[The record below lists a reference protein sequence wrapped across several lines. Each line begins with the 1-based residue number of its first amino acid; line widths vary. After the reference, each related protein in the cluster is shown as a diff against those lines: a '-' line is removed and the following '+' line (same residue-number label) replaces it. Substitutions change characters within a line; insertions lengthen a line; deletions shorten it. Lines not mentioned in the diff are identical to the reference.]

1 MHNAPLV
8 QRLGYEPSKLE
19 TRVRLPDGAVLHSW
33 RTSSTRCPS
42 AFPPRAAKPS
52 TTYHDM
58 LRRGT
63 PVLRSSNVEH
73 IGTRTRFLDPKH
85 SYLPRQW
92 TEDLK
97 KGFGQSC
104 FARKVNDTQELHVQR
119 TLKFCSTRAAHSKR
133 CGSKRRRSALK
144 TRTNAFPVLV
154 RAFGL
159 PSV

>member
-1 MHNAPLV
+1 MSLPSSRPGFDSRMV
-8 QRLGYEPSKLE
+8 QFY
-19 TRVRLPDGAVLHSW
+19 TRGELRRPV
-33 RTSSTRCPS
+33 CPI